1 MFSTSPISI
10 QLGTRANVFYISS
23 MRANVLDISSMMILD
38 ESLSYTAKYVHQFLK
53 AVLEGILSLTLDP
66 TLNTEPGP

>member
-1 MFSTSPISI
+1 
-10 QLGTRANVFYISS
+10 